1 MHVGLKG
8 ALLVAA
14 LVAVTD
20 ATEAAATEATEAA
33 ATDVAAAT
41 EAVAME
47 LVAEVRGRG
56 NELAMEAIDMGVVV
70 RASVVADK
78 AVAVV

>member
-1 MHVGLKG
+1 M
-8 ALLVAA
+8 AA
-14 LVAVTD
+14 LAAVTD
-20 ATEAAATEATEAA
+20 ATEAAAAEATEAA

-41 EAVAME
+41 EATEAVAME
-47 LVAEVRGRG
+47 LAAEVRDRG

-78 AVAVV
+78 AMAVV